1 MKRDLEYMVDIL
13 RDFEKDDMDTRSFHH
28 LYSKREPKE
37 IHHLRLLCDEG
48 MVEEIDDKV
57 YRITKWGHDFLDS
70 VDKGRLERIKEEMK
84 DEFGS
89 SPLEIISSIGLKI
102 LKSNLGL

>member
-1 MKRDLEYMVDIL
+1 MKRDLEYMVDML
-13 RDFEKDDMDTRSFHH
+13 RDFEKDDGDVRLFPLTMD
-28 LYSKREPKE
+28 PKE
-37 IHHLRLLCDEG
+37 RHHLRLLCDEG

>member
-1 MKRDLEYMVDIL
+1 MKRDLEYMVDML
-13 RDFEKDDMDTRSFHH
+13 RDFEKDDEDIL

>member
-1 MKRDLEYMVDIL
+1 MKRDLEYMVDML
-13 RDFEKDDMDTRSFHH
+13 RDFEKHDQDIRVVHSMKLDA
-28 LYSKREPKE
+28 KGW
-37 IHHLRLLCDEG
+37 HHLRLLCDEG
-48 MVEEIDDKV
+48 MVEAMSNEL

-102 LKSNLGL
+102 LQSKLGL

>member
-1 MKRDLEYMVDIL
+1 MKRDLEYMVDML
-13 RDFEKDDMDTRSFHH
+13 RDFEKDDQDIRVFHSNM
-28 LYSKREPKE
+28 LDKKGW
-37 IHHLRLLCDEG
+37 HHLRLLCDEG
-48 MVEEIDDKV
+48 MVEAMSDEL

-70 VDKGRLERIKEEMK
+70 VDKGRLERIKEEME

-102 LKSNLGL
+102 LQSKLGL